1 MKLETRKLI
10 RRIIISPFMLVINLF
25 WAIVFSCERT
35 FDFIRYGGEIITYDK
50 GKRKTI
56 QDVFELVEKEI
67 KRKEDKQK

>member
-1 MKLETRKLI
+1 MNIEKRKLI
-10 RRIIISPFMLVINLF
+10 RRIIVSPLMLIINLF

-50 GKRKTI
+50 DKRKSI

-67 KRKEDKQK
+67 NKTK